1 MSFVSNLIL
10 LTSNS
15 KSEYGYITFCKNIVS
30 TPMTPPTV
38 PNTFQRVKIDLFI
51 STLTDEIWIY
61 SEKMTSLDFEI
72 V

>member
-10 LTSNS
+10 LISNS

-38 PNTFQRVKIDLFI
+38 PKTFHKVKIDLFI
-51 STLTDEIWIY
+51 
-61 SEKMTSLDFEI
+61 
-72 V
+72 